1 MMQLKKREFPHRKQT
16 VVFVLIILVGCAL
29 ATYAYS
35 AKLLP
40 FNQQRETSET
50 NNTTS
55 NSPSNSQQSTGS
67 LAKEEVAN
75 RSTLTPSDSSDGSI
89 PVVIT
94 AIQPGDTVLIRTTI
108 GIVATEGTC
117 VLDMNGPNG
126 KTYRG
131 STGIQ
136 AMSST
141 STCKGF
147 NVPLSEL
154 SSGKWTITISVK
166 SAGAYGSA
174 TAEATL

>member
-1 MMQLKKREFPHRKQT
+1 MIQLKKREFPHRRQT
-16 VVFVLIILVGCAL
+16 VVFVLIVLVGCTL

-50 NNTTS
+50 NNTALD
-55 NSPSNSQQSTGS
+55 SPSNSQQSTGS
-67 LAKEEVAN
+67 LAKEEVVN
-75 RSTLTPSDSSDGSI
+75 KSTSTPGDSNDGSI

-108 GIVATEGTC
+108 GIIATEGTC
-117 VLDMNGPNG
+117 VLNMNGPDG